1 MMKYALAVLAAS
13 AVALPAT
20 AADRK
25 LDAEACAK
33 AVAPF
38 LDDSTFAVLHVDL
51 KAVDVNAL
59 AARYSDLAKSGAGEL
74 PGLKE
79 EAAALKKATDAGAC
93 DLFIVFSLADVPER
107 PPFAVL
113 PLEKDGD
120 AKTVISVLQEY
131 RPLYFDRFAE
141 IGGVVVGGEDATI
154 KRLRSLEPDA
164 RPELAK
170 AFAAA
175 DGGLAQLAVIP
186 PKDAAKIIDSV
197 MPTLPAEVGG
207 GSSKVLTNGF
217 RWAAVGLDAPKLK
230 LNAVVQASDAE
241 AARALLDLLDKTIAA
256 IGKSEQ
262 VRELLPDFDKLTR
275 QLTPK
280 LVGDRLTL
288 TLDDAALTA
297 VLRQFIP
304 KAAQASDRV
313 RSENHLKQLALAA
326 LNYEDAHRRFPA
338 NATYDKKG
346 KALLSWRVHLLPYLG
361 EDKLYKEFHLDEPW
375 DGEHNKKLIAR
386 MPAVFGSPTN
396 PKLAADGK
404 TTYLAPVGD
413 ATMFP
418 AGRGVSI
425 AEVTDGTS
433 NTILFVDAS
442 DDSAVVWTK
451 PEDLTYDPKAPAK
464 GLGFRYPGA
473 LVVFVDGSTH
483 LIPKTVEKATLQGL
497 FTRNGG
503 EVVTP
508 P

>member
-1 MMKYALAVLAAS
+1 MMKYAVAVLAAS
-13 AVALPAT
+13 AVALSAT

-25 LDAEACAK
+25 FDAEACAK

-51 KAVDVNAL
+51 TDVDVNAL
-59 AARYSDLAKSGAGEL
+59 VEK
-74 PGLKE
+74 
-79 EAAALKKATDAGAC
+79 AAALAGTDPDALPLPRKKAAADVKALKRAGAH
-93 DLFIVFSLADVPER
+93 DLYLVFSLADVPER
-107 PPFAVL
+107 SPFLVVPMDNSKSVL
-113 PLEKDGD
+113 EAEAALAPLSLGRLERVGD
-120 AKTVISVLQEY
+120 AL
-131 RPLYFDRFAE
+131 
-141 IGGVVVGGEDATI
+141 VGGDETTI
-154 KRLRSLEPDA
+154 KRLRALKPEA

-170 AFAAA
+170 AFVAA
-175 DGGLAQLAVIP
+175 DGDVAQLAVIP
-186 PKDAAKIIDSV
+186 PKDAAKIIEEV

-207 GSSKVLTNGF
+207 GSSKVLTRGLL
-217 RWAAVGLDAPKLK
+217 WAAVGLDAPKLR

-256 IGKSEQ
+256 VGKSAQ
-262 VRELLPDFDKLTR
+262 VREQLPDFDQLTR
-275 QLTPK
+275 QLTPTV
-280 LVGDRLTL
+280 VGDRLTL
-288 TLDDAALTA
+288 TLDDAALTGL
-297 VLRQFIP
+297 LRQFIP

-313 RSENHLKQLALAA
+313 RSENNLKQLALAA
-326 LNYEDAHRRFPA
+326 QNYEGAYARFPA

-361 EDKLYKEFHLDEPW
+361 EAKLYKEFHLDEPW

-386 MPAVFGSPTN
+386 MPTVFRSPTN
-396 PKLAADGK
+396 PKLTADGK

-433 NTILFVDAS
+433 NTILFVDAA

-451 PEDLTYDPKAPAK
+451 PEDLTYDPNAPAK